1 MRSFCIC
8 EKIETQTVMQLGGI
22 DSKVVNNDQEARNL
36 LQSLL
41 ADQRT
46 GLIMIS
52 ENIHSRL
59 KNEIMPIKLKRTEK
73 LIIQIPEPEG
83 LQDKEYMMNYIKNSI
98 GIRL

>member
-8 EKIETQTVMQLGGI
+8 ENKETRTAMRLGGVE
-22 DSKVVNNDQEARNL
+22 SKIVRDDQEARDL

-41 ADQRT
+41 ADEKI
-46 GLIMIS
+46 GLILIS
-52 ENIHSRL
+52 ENLHHRL
-59 KNEIMPIKLKRTEK
+59 REIIMPIKLQKSEK

-83 LQDKEYMMNYIKNSI
+83 LQDKEYIMNYIKNSI

>member
-1 MRSFCIC
+1 
-8 EKIETQTVMQLGGI
+8 MQLGGI

-59 KNEIMPIKLKRTEK
+59 KNEIMPIKLKRTDK